1 MMSETHAYSAPDR
14 RELRNFGL
22 VFAGGLVVFFG
33 LLLPWLFERPW
44 PLWPWIGAG
53 MFAGT
58 GLLLPGMLRPVFY
71 VWMKLGHVLGWIN
84 TRIILGLV
92 FFIVFA
98 PVALLLRIFGKDPL
112 HRKLDN
118 EAGTYRVPSE
128 KLPRERMEK
137 PF

>member
-1 MMSETHAYSAPDR
+1 
-14 RELRNFGL
+14 
-22 VFAGGLVVFFG
+22 
-33 LLLPWLFERPW
+33 
-44 PLWPWIGAG
+44 

-58 GLLLPGMLRPVFY
+58 GLLLTEVLRPVFY

-92 FFIVFA
+92 FFIMFA
-98 PVALLLRIFGKDPL
+98 PIALLLRILGKDPL
-112 HRKLDN
+112 QRKLND
-118 EAGTYRVPSE
+118 EVRTYRVVSE

>member
-1 MMSETHAYSAPDR
+1 MVESQAYSAPDR

-53 MFAGT
+53 LFAGT
-58 GLLLPGMLRPVFY
+58 GLLLPELLRPVFY

-84 TRIILGLV
+84 TRIILGVV
-92 FFIVFA
+92 FFVLFA
-98 PVALLLRIFGKDPL
+98 PVALFLRILGKDPL
-112 HRKLDN
+112 HRALDG
-118 EAGTYRVPSE
+118 EAQTYRVISE
-128 KLPRERMEK
+128 KLSRERMEK

>member
-98 PVALLLRIFGKDPL
+98 PVALMLRIFGKDPL

>member
-1 MMSETHAYSAPDR
+1 MKADTHTYSSPGR
-14 RELRNFGL
+14 QELRNFGL
-22 VFAGGLVVFFG
+22 VFAGGLIVFFG
-33 LLLPWLFERPW
+33 LLLPWIFERPW

-53 MFAGT
+53 VFAAT
-58 GLLLPGMLRPVFY
+58 GLVLPAVLRPVFY

-92 FFIVFA
+92 FFIMFA
-98 PVALLLRIFGKDPL
+98 PVALLLRILGKDPL
-112 HRKLDN
+112 HRKLEDGV
-118 EAGTYRVPSE
+118 GTYRVASE